1 MTVAELNSRVSE
13 LKALLS
19 VQSKDIQSLQ
29 KKTENLKLELSILEQ
44 VNTFLASQIQE
55 KVVSVKHQLESLV
68 NQGLKY
74 VFSEDIRLEIKSDFK
89 NNKTVFSLNILKEGL
104 NEGQADAFGG
114 GVLSIIALLLRI
126 SSIII
131 TNTERF
137 IVLDES
143 LAFLS
148 KQYQASISQFLQKV
162 CEQLDFTIILVAHQQ
177 DLAQHADN
185 IYQVQGNPRTGISFK
200 KISYE
205 DF

>member
-1 MTVAELNSRVSE
+1 MTVAELENKVSE

-19 VQSKDIQSLQ
+19 VQAKDIDLLQ
-29 KKTENLKLELSILEQ
+29 KDTNSSNLELKVLEQ
-44 VNTFLASQIQE
+44 VNVFLASQIQE
-55 KVVSVKHQLESLV
+55 KVSSVKNQLESLV
-68 NQGLKY
+68 NQGLNY
-74 VFSEDIRLEIKSDFK
+74 VFGDDIRLEIKSDFK

-114 GVLSIIALLLRI
+114 GVLSIISLLLRI

-148 KQYQASISQFLQKV
+148 KQYQSAISLFLQKIAQ
-162 CEQLDFTIILVAHQQ
+162 QLNFTIVLVAHQQ

-185 IYQVQGNPRTGISFK
+185 IYQVQGSPRLGITFN